1 MVAVSVPL
9 PQRPAQPV
17 RTCVGCRQRAAKAD
31 LLRVVLDDRGAGR
44 EVVPDPGGRLPGRGA
59 HLHPT
64 PDCLQLAL
72 RRRAFPR
79 ALRVEPGF
87 SSALLE
93 EHVRELTE
101 KQEHDR
107 AAAQQH
113 HPPVTEKK
121 LEQQLMS
128 TR

>member
-1 MVAVSVPL
+1 MSVP
-9 PQRPAQPV
+9 PQRPASPV

-64 PDCLQLAL
+64 PDCLRLAL
-72 RRRAFPR
+72 RRRAFTR
-79 ALRVEPGF
+79 ALRAEPGL
-87 SSALLE
+87 SAAPLE

-101 KQEHDR
+101 HQR

>member
-1 MVAVSVPL
+1 VSVPP

-17 RTCVGCRQRAAKAD
+17 RTCVGCRQRAAKAH

-64 PDCLQLAL
+64 PDCLQQAL
-72 RRRAFPR
+72 RRRAFTR
-79 ALRVEPGF
+79 ALRAEPGS
-87 SSALLE
+87 SSAPVE
-93 EHVRELTE
+93 KYVRELTE
-101 KQEHDR
+101 QER
-107 AAAQQH
+107 ASPAQH
-113 HPPVTEKK
+113 HPSATEKK